1 MAYIVNLRKGA
12 KHWVKNHQFAP
23 KCSLAVPLVGDVNKA
38 VQIWS
43 HIDHFKSP
51 PPFQFW
57 TFSWRA
63 LQRLHCLSKVTVS
76 FLFAAKQWVHVIKQN
91 THPCRWYRW
100 SGEITCHQT
109 IVTSS
114 IPYKTNL
121 SDYQRI
127 SVCKNICKDCI
138 LKIALQNKKHSIL
151 HPICSWKQC
160 QGNKLHKLDWLHL
173 QYKPDDKL
181 QANPGK
187 DWHGS
192 CAVMRSCV
200 RHIFRLNAT
209 WQQNVNW
216 IFLFIVSGN
225 SFFHLQKHYVERKS
239 LDGKANDFVL
249 PKKSS

>member
-1 MAYIVNLRKGA
+1 MLTSCPTGRGCKLSCPNLKP
-12 KHWVKNHQFAP
+12 HW
-23 KCSLAVPLVGDVNKA
+23 SL
-38 VQIWS
+38 QIT
-43 HIDHFKSP
+43 P

-57 TFSWRA
+57 TFSWEA
-63 LQRLHCLSKVTVS
+63 LQRLRCLSKVTVS

-100 SGEITCHQT
+100 SCEITCHQT

-114 IPYKTNL
+114 IPHKTNL

-138 LKIALQNKKHSIL
+138 LKIALQNKKYSIL

-181 QANPGK
+181 QAKPGK
-187 DWHGS
+187 DWHRS
-192 CAVMRSCV
+192 CAVMRSCAPYLSAQCNLTTKCQLD
-200 RHIFRLNAT
+200 ISIYCL
-209 WQQNVNW
+209 
-216 IFLFIVSGN
+216 
-225 SFFHLQKHYVERKS
+225 RK
-239 LDGKANDFVL
+239 LVL
-249 PKKSS
+249 PCSKTLCGKKESRWESKWLCFSAECS